1 MTKKRWPPDPL
12 RVAIATALAL
22 LIGAVVLVALSTP
35 VVDTEEAEL
44 AAAAAAAAAEAR
56 AARAPDPVT
65 TAAPPTA
72 PEPKA
77 PPKAPR
83 TKKGKL
89 LQQKLEERRAKLAA
103 ATEKAGR
110 PRVSLR
116 TGGDGAALVE
126 RMLKRRL
133 DASFVDDASAS
144 YALTLRVDRK
154 PGPGVQLKCSVAVA
168 AMPGKNLVASFSSL
182 AGVEGDADDAELL
195 GDAATACADSL
206 VEDLGPWLRRGQ

>member
-12 RVAIATALAL
+12 RVVIATAIAL
-22 LIGAVVLVALSTP
+22 LIGAVVLVGLADP
-35 VVDTEEAEL
+35 VADTEEAEL

-56 AARAPDPVT
+56 TTRALEPATNVAAAATTKEPV
-65 TAAPPTA
+65 AA
-72 PEPKA
+72 
-77 PPKAPR
+77 PKAPR

-103 ATEKAGR
+103 VDKTGR

-116 TGGDGAALVE
+116 AGGSEAALVE
-126 RMLKRRL
+126 RVLKRKL
-133 DASFVDDASAS
+133 DAAFVDDAGAS

-154 PGPGVQLKCSVAVA
+154 PGAGVQLKCSVAVA
-168 AMPGKNLVASFSSL
+168 AMPGKNLVASFSSQ

-195 GDAATACADSL
+195 SDAAQACADAL
-206 VEDLGPWLRRGQ
+206 AEDLGPWLRRSK